1 MLKNICLTIVLAV
14 ASSGWARPVPF
25 IVGGE
30 IARPGEMPFMV
41 SLQSSGRHF
50 CGGSLIRENWVLTAA
65 HCIGGSSSSMT
76 VTIGAYDLNDPAQA
90 QEKFQVEKIIKHPK
104 YNTVTSGWD
113 FALIKFK
120 GTSRK
125 PVVMLSRGQLQVPG
139 QGSQL
144 VATAAGFGYTRQGGF
159 NIEKILR
166 KVNLPL
172 VTQDECN
179 RAYSNKITSDMICA
193 GKAQGGIDT
202 CQGDS
207 GGPLFIRGSQGAP
220 LLVGVTSWGEGCARP
235 NKYGVYARVSAGFDW
250 IQSTIQAN

>member
-1 MLKNICLTIVLAV
+1 
-14 ASSGWARPVPF
+14 
-25 IVGGE
+25 
-30 IARPGEMPFMV
+30 
-41 SLQSSGRHF
+41 
-50 CGGSLIRENWVLTAA
+50 
-65 HCIGGSSSSMT
+65 
-76 VTIGAYDLNDPAQA
+76 
-90 QEKFQVEKIIKHPK
+90 
-104 YNTVTSGWD
+104 
-113 FALIKFK
+113 
-120 GTSRK
+120 
-125 PVVMLSRGQLQVPG
+125 
-139 QGSQL
+139 
-144 VATAAGFGYTRQGGF
+144 
-159 NIEKILR
+159 
-166 KVNLPL
+166 LPL